1 MATAPSTVT
10 ASGSAGS
17 GGDGSELRYGIVRE
31 GQRCT
36 PTADGGTAS
45 FPGLADGDE
54 YSFTMCVQSWFDDDV
69 FGSATTTQAVRAQQA
84 GRAPQGYTFAV
95 DAAPNVG
102 DGRADWI
109 VRAEPTSTERVPNR
123 NRVEFAGLP
132 SSIFGRD
139 PAIQV
144 RYVHEIWG
152 TATSW
157 ATATPRAGSAPY
169 QVQASWSVQ
178 RCVGGSDLVAVGD
191 SSNDAAAITFANSGL
206 RYYDSAGAIVPHTV
220 DTWAVPVGAV
230 RVDGVSVAVDWSA
243 QGWGLS
249 PANTT
254 FSASCDPN
262 PPTP

>member
-1 MATAPSTVT
+1 
-10 ASGSAGS
+10 
-17 GGDGSELRYGIVRE
+17 
-31 GQRCT
+31 
-36 PTADGGTAS
+36 
-45 FPGLADGDE
+45 
-54 YSFTMCVQSWFDDDV
+54 
-69 FGSATTTQAVRAQQA
+69 VRAQQA
-84 GRAPQGYTFAV
+84 GRAPQGYTFVV

-109 VRAEPTSTERVPNR
+109 VRDDPTSTERVPNR
-123 NRVEFAGLP
+123 NRVEFAGVP

-139 PAIQV
+139 PVIQV

-157 ATATPRAGSAPY
+157 ASATPRAGSAPY

-178 RCVGGSDLVAVGD
+178 TCVGGSDLVAVGD
-191 SSNDAAAITFANSGL
+191 SSNDAAVITFGNGGL
-206 RYYDSAGAIVPHTV
+206 RYYDSAGAILPHTV

-230 RVDGVSVAVDWSA
+230 LVEGVSVAVSWSA

-249 PANTT
+249 PASTT